1 MSSIYQFINTRH
13 CYRRMGAHGCDRD
26 HIALVVEHNRFKKQ
40 TTSVGKNYFCI
51 ANSPGIYRPLHLCQL
66 CRNISHWILLQWVRG
81 HGCHDTNRYENIVL
95 STALA
100 KARHGTD
107 AELTNTAHHQYSD
120 IVTASKVIA
129 NWTVCST
136 TFKAN
141 NTGYVNNMRVCC
153 EGNQVVIG
161 GFPSQR
167 ASNADNVSMSCFIDE
182 LWFVSCEYLGIN
194 GPCYNGTVL
203 HLPWLWKDFLETY
216 EQRWLSW
223 Q

>member
-13 CYRRMGAHGCDRD
+13 CYRRMCAHGYDRD

-40 TTSVGKNYFCI
+40 TASVGVNDFYI
-51 ANSPGIYRPLHLCQL
+51 AISPGIYRHLHLCQL
-66 CRNISHWILLQWVRG
+66 CRNISHWILLQWVRW

-136 TFKAN
+136 ILRLT
-141 NTGYVNNMRVCC
+141 TQGMSITC
-153 EGNQVVIG
+153 GSVVRGIKWWSVDSPHKG
-161 GFPSQR
+161 PAMLKVFPCH
-167 ASNADNVSMSCFIDE
+167 ASSMSCD
-182 LWFVSCEYLGIN
+182 LSLVSI
-194 GPCYNGTVL
+194 
-203 HLPWLWKDFLETY
+203 
-216 EQRWLSW
+216 
-223 Q
+223 